1 MRNVKEI
8 LIPIPI
14 RLRSLILSFSLSFLS
29 FFKESS
35 IRDKNK
41 VSYFFSE
48 TSEPP
53 WTLDQ
58 VIWTFCFSLILVV
71 SILGNTIVL
80 WIILG
85 MGRLQFSRFNFFCQ
99 LTVQC
104 GVWQTTSWWT
114 WPWRISWCPSSI
126 ASPPSSSWETGQ
138 IRGHLNKMKKYFNQ
152 SSKVDSY

>member
-1 MRNVKEI
+1 MENEKRQRNINSYSHQITFLNSE
-8 LIPIPI
+8 LF
-14 RLRSLILSFSLSFLS
+14 LILSFI
-29 FFKESS
+29 FKESL
-35 IRDKNK
+35 IRNKNK

-85 MGRLQFSRFNFFCQ
+85 MDRL
-99 LTVQC
+99 
-104 GVWQTTSWWT
+104 
-114 WPWRISWCPSSI
+114 
-126 ASPPSSSWETGQ
+126 
-138 IRGHLNKMKKYFNQ
+138 
-152 SSKVDSY
+152 